1 MYDCHIHSDFSIDGK
16 FLMEEMVL
24 GAIEKNMKSICFT
37 DHIDF
42 DVTKNRIDIDF
53 RTDDYFKKIKQVKY
67 KYMDKIEILA
77 GVEIGMQP
85 HLCHRY
91 NEFISNNPFDFVIM
105 SIHSIERED
114 IHADNFTYDKRPLE
128 ALTIYYEYLYQSI
141 KNYNNYDVIG
151 HIDYIDRYFE
161 DSSQIPCFKEYYPYV
176 KQILELIIQQGKGL
190 EINTAGVKYGLG
202 YYHPKIEIL
211 KLYKELGGEI
221 ITIGSDAHN
230 PKFIGYEYKEVEKL
244 LQELEF
250 KYIYLYKERKKF
262 PIHIG

>member
-85 HLCHRY
+85 HLRHRY
-91 NEFISNNPFDFVIM
+91 NEFINNNPFDFVIM

-161 DSSQIPCFKEYYPYV
+161 VPSQIPCFKEYYPYV

-190 EINTAGVKYGLG
+190 EMNTAGVKYGLG

-230 PKFIGYEYKEVEKL
+230 PEFIGYEYKEVEKL
-244 LQELEF
+244 LRELEF

>member
-53 RTDDYFKKIKQVKY
+53 RPDDYFKKIKQVKY

-85 HLCHRY
+85 HLRHRY
-91 NEFISNNPFDFVIM
+91 NEFINNNPFDFVIM

-161 DSSQIPCFKEYYPYV
+161 VPSQIPCFKEYYPYV

-190 EINTAGVKYGLG
+190 EMNTAGVKYGLG

-230 PKFIGYEYKEVEKL
+230 PEFIGYEYKEVEKL
-244 LQELEF
+244 LRELEF